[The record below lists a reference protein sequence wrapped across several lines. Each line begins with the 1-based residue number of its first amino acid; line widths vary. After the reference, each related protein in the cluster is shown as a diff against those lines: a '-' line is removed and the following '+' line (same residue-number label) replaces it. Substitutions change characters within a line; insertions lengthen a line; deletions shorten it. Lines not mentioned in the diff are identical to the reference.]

1 MVVLEEGDVQFM
13 PLGFKRNGKARIALL
28 VIFMFIFGLVGM
40 VQPGVAL
47 AKTDFSDPATSLT
60 VVLNDNGEIYEL
72 ASYSIP
78 ELEKM
83 PQVQREY
90 SSIDRMPAPVFT
102 AGKGLDLE
110 SFLSSQ
116 GIDISSINYCRFY
129 ATDNVVKR
137 LDRSVLFDRTGY
149 YFPKIVECWDT
160 DWDENTNRYT
170 NVEKV
175 SAGATPVKTMLAITS
190 SQGRWLAR
198 PDWNNL
204 DGSTCL
210 RLCLGQ
216 ITPEECITMNFVRW
230 VYKIEVFGKLRS
242 GGGGSIVAPRVTL
255 SSPSAGKTYQM
266 GDTVEIVGT
275 VERLSSLTLTV
286 TDPDGHVVYTVF
298 DLKVQDGKFTEEFPL
313 NTDAVPGNYTIEVG
327 PKAGSS
333 LGCKQ
338 TFQVTAASGSD
349 ASITLKTPE
358 AGCTVQ
364 PGDKVTINGSASGL
378 TTAKLEVINPNK
390 ETVYTSTIN
399 KSGDFTEEFTPG
411 SDALPGDY
419 TIQISAPGLKSDYTR
434 VFKVAKAKVDSPSNT
449 PEKSVPTIKP
459 EPSTQPVSPLPTGSL
474 KDITNHWAGERINN
488 LVAQGA
494 IKGYPDGTFQPDT
507 TITRAEFT
515 TVVVKAFNLT
525 NSNGKVF
532 TDTSGH
538 WAKDYIATATAAGI
552 VGGYNDNIFGPND
565 PVTRE
570 QMAAMVVKAAN
581 LTAATGENQ
590 FADSSS
596 IAGWA
601 REAVATAVNNQIIR
615 GYPDNTFKPGGKAT
629 RAEAV
634 TVIVNALNLK

>member
-1 MVVLEEGDVQFM
+1 MQI
-13 PLGFKRNGKARIALL
+13 LGYKHNGKARIAIL
-28 VIFMFIFGLVGM
+28 VIFMFIIGLVGM

-47 AKTDFSDPATSLT
+47 AKTEFSEPATSLA

-72 ASYSIP
+72 ATYSIP

-102 AGKGLDLE
+102 AGKGLDLA

-116 GIDISSINYCRFY
+116 GIDVSSISYCRFY
-129 ATDNVVKR
+129 ATDNVVKK
-137 LDRSVLFDRTGY
+137 LDRNVLFDRTGY

-160 DWDENTNRYT
+160 DWDKNANRYT
-170 NVEKV
+170 DVEKV
-175 SAGATPVKTMLAITS
+175 SAGAAPVKTMLAITS
-190 SQGRWLAR
+190 SQGRWLDR
-198 PDWNNL
+198 PDWSNL

-230 VYKIEVFGKLRS
+230 VYKIEVFGKLQS
-242 GGGGSIVAPRVTL
+242 GAGGSVLAPRVNL
-255 SSPSAGKTYQM
+255 EKPSAGQTYQA
-266 GDTVEIVGT
+266 GDTVEIAGT
-275 VERLSSLTLTV
+275 VERLSTVTLTV

-298 DLKVQDGKFTEEFPL
+298 DLKVKDGKITEEFPL
-313 NTDAVPGNYTIEVG
+313 DMEAVPGNYTIEVG

-338 TFQVTAASGSD
+338 TFNVTAASASA

-358 AGCTVQ
+358 ADCTVQ
-364 PGDKVTINGSASGL
+364 PGDKVTIKGSARGL

-390 ETVYTSTIN
+390 EAVYTSTIN

-411 SDALPGDY
+411 TDALPGDY
-419 TIQISAPGLKSDYTR
+419 TIKISAPGLKSDYTR
-434 VFKVAKAKVDSPSNT
+434 IFKVAKAKVDTPSDT
-449 PEKSVPTIKP
+449 PEKSVPTVNP
-459 EPSTQPVSPLPTGSL
+459 QPVTPLPTNSL

-488 LVAQGA
+488 LVARGA
-494 IKGYPDGTFQPDT
+494 IKGYPDGTFQPDA

-581 LTAATGENQ
+581 LIAAAAENQ

-601 REAVATAVNNQIIR
+601 REAVATAVNNQIIK

-629 RAEAV
+629 RAEAAA
-634 TVIVNALNLK
+634 VIVNALTLK

>member
-1 MVVLEEGDVQFM
+1 MQFM
-13 PLGFKRNGKARIALL
+13 TLAFKHKGKARIALL

-40 VQPGVAL
+40 VQPGVAT
-47 AKTDFSDPATSLT
+47 AKTLYSDPATSLT

-72 ASYSIP
+72 ATYTIP
-78 ELEKM
+78 ELESM
-83 PQVQREY
+83 AQVQREY

-110 SFLSSQ
+110 SFLNSH
-116 GIDISSINYCRFY
+116 GIDVSSISHCRFY
-129 ATDNVVKR
+129 ATDDLVKK
-137 LDRSVLFDRTGY
+137 LDRNILFDRTGY

-160 DWDENTNRYT
+160 DWDENANRYT
-170 NVEKV
+170 DVEKV

-190 SQGRWLAR
+190 SQGRWLDR
-198 PDWNNL
+198 PDWGNL

-216 ITPEECITMNFVRW
+216 VTPEECITMNFVRW
-230 VYKIEVFGKLRS
+230 VYKIEVFGKLQS
-242 GGGGSIVAPRVTL
+242 GAGGSVVAPKVKL
-255 SSPSAGKTYQM
+255 EKPSAGQTYQV
-266 GDTVEIVGT
+266 GDTVEIAGT
-275 VERLSSLTLTV
+275 VEKLSAVTLTI

-298 DLKVQDGKFTEEFPL
+298 DIEVTGGKITEEFPL
-313 NTDAVPGNYTIEVG
+313 GPDAVPGNYTIDVG

-338 TFQVTAASGSD
+338 TFQVTAASASGT
-349 ASITLKTPE
+349 SITLKTPE
-358 AGCTVQ
+358 AGHTVK
-364 PGDKVTINGSASGL
+364 PGDKVTISGTANGL
-378 TTAKLEVINPNK
+378 TTTKLEVINPDK
-390 ETVYTSTIN
+390 QTVYTSTIN
-399 KSGDFTEEFTPG
+399 RSGDFNQEFTPG

-434 VFKVAKAKVDSPSNT
+434 VFKVAGAKVDSPSDT
-449 PEKSVPTIKP
+449 SAPETKP
-459 EPSTQPVSPLPTGSL
+459 EPVTQPVIAVPSSSL
-474 KDITNHWAGERINN
+474 NDINNHWAADRIKD
-488 LVAQGA
+488 LVTRGA
-494 IKGYPDGTFQPDT
+494 IKGYPDGTFQPDA

-538 WAKDYIATATAAGI
+538 WAKDYIATATATGI
-552 VGGYNDNIFGPND
+552 VSGYNDNIFGPND

-581 LTAATGENQ
+581 LTPAAAENQ
-590 FADSSS
+590 FKDSSS
-596 IAGWA
+596 IADWA
-601 REAVATAVNNQIIR
+601 REAVATAVKHQIIK

-634 TVIVNALNLK
+634 AVIVNALNLSN

>member
-1 MVVLEEGDVQFM
+1 MQI
-13 PLGFKRNGKARIALL
+13 LGYKHNGKARIAIL
-28 VIFMFIFGLVGM
+28 VIFMFIIGLVGM

-47 AKTDFSDPATSLT
+47 AKTEFSEPATSLA
-60 VVLNDNGEIYEL
+60 VVLNDNGEVYEL
-72 ASYSIP
+72 ATYSIP

-102 AGKGLDLE
+102 AGKGLDLA

-116 GIDISSINYCRFY
+116 GIDVSSISYCRFY
-129 ATDNVVKR
+129 ATDNVVKK
-137 LDRSVLFDRTGY
+137 LDRNVLFDRTGY

-160 DWDENTNRYT
+160 DWDKNANRYT
-170 NVEKV
+170 DVEKV
-175 SAGATPVKTMLAITS
+175 SAGAAPVKTMLAITS
-190 SQGRWLAR
+190 SQGRWLDR
-198 PDWNNL
+198 PDWSNL

-242 GGGGSIVAPRVTL
+242 GVGGSVVAPRVNL
-255 SSPSAGKTYQM
+255 EKPSAGQTYPA
-266 GDTVEIVGT
+266 GDTVEIAGT
-275 VERLSSLTLTV
+275 VEKLSSVTLTI

-298 DLKVQDGKFTEEFPL
+298 DLKVKDGKITEEFPL
-313 NTDAVPGNYTIEVG
+313 GTDAVPGNYTIEVG

-338 TFQVTAASGSD
+338 TFRVTAAPVASSSD
-349 ASITLKTPE
+349 TP
-358 AGCTVQ
+358 
-364 PGDKVTINGSASGL
+364 KVS
-378 TTAKLEVINPNK
+378 EP
-390 ETVYTSTIN
+390 
-399 KSGDFTEEFTPG
+399 
-411 SDALPGDY
+411 
-419 TIQISAPGLKSDYTR
+419 
-434 VFKVAKAKVDSPSNT
+434 
-449 PEKSVPTIKP
+449 KP
-459 EPSTQPVSPLPTGSL
+459 ETKPELVTQTVTSLPTSSL
-474 KDITNHWAGERINN
+474 NDISNHWAVERINN
-488 LVAQGA
+488 LVARGA
-494 IKGYPDGTFQPDT
+494 IKGYPDNTFQPDN

-552 VGGYNDNIFGPND
+552 VGGYNDNVFGPND

-581 LTAATGENQ
+581 LTVAAAENQ
-590 FADSSS
+590 FADSNS

-601 REAVATAVNNQIIR
+601 QEAVATAVNIQIIR

>member
-1 MVVLEEGDVQFM
+1 MQI
-13 PLGFKRNGKARIALL
+13 LGFKHNGKARIALL
-28 VIFMFIFGLVGM
+28 IIFMFIFGLVGM
-40 VQPGVAL
+40 VQPDATM
-47 AKTDFSDPATSLT
+47 AKTEYSDPATSLA

-72 ASYSIP
+72 ATYSIP

-102 AGKGLDLE
+102 AGKGLDLA

-116 GIDISSINYCRFY
+116 GIDVSSISYCRFY
-129 ATDNVVKR
+129 ATDNVVKK
-137 LDRSVLFDRTGY
+137 LDRNILFDRTGY

-160 DWDENTNRYT
+160 DWDEDANRYT
-170 NVEKV
+170 DVEKV
-175 SAGATPVKTMLAITS
+175 SAGATPVKTILAVTS
-190 SQGRWLAR
+190 SQGRWFDR
-198 PDWNNL
+198 PDWSNL

-242 GGGGSIVAPRVTL
+242 GAGGSVVAPRVNL
-255 SSPSAGKTYQM
+255 EKPSAGQTYQT
-266 GDTVEIVGT
+266 GDTVEIAGT
-275 VERLSSLTLTV
+275 VERLASVTLTI

-298 DLKVQDGKFTEEFPL
+298 DLKVKDGKITEEFPL
-313 NTDAVPGNYTIEVG
+313 GTDAVPGNYTIEVG
-327 PKAGSS
+327 SKAGSS

-338 TFQVTAASGSD
+338 TFNVTAASASA

-364 PGDKVTINGSASGL
+364 PGDKVKISGSASGL
-378 TTAKLEVINPNK
+378 ASARLEIIDPGK
-390 ETVYTSTIN
+390 KTVYTSTIN

-411 SDALPGDY
+411 TDALPGDY

-434 VFKVAKAKVDSPSNT
+434 VFKVAKTKVDSPSDT
-449 PEKSVPTIKP
+449 PGKSVPTVKP
-459 EPSTQPVSPLPTGSL
+459 EPITQPVTPLPTGSL

-494 IKGYPDGTFQPDT
+494 IKGYPDGTFQPDA

-552 VGGYNDNIFGPND
+552 VGGYNDNVFGPND

-581 LTAATGENQ
+581 LTVAAAENQ
-590 FADSSS
+590 FADSSG

-601 REAVATAVNNQIIR
+601 QKAVATAVNNQIIR